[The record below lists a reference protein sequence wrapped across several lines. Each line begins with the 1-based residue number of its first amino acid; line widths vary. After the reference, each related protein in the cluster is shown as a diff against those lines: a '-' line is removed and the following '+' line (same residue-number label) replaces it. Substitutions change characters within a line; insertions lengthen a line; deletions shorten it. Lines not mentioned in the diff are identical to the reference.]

1 MSLFY
6 TITNKLY
13 LILYNLPTVNGTRTA
28 LNIADT
34 YSIPTINFYKGQ
46 EQFNIALTQLN
57 CFLNSHNYSSI
68 LVM

>member
-13 LILYNLPTVNGTRTA
+13 LILYNLSTVNGTRTA
-28 LNIADT
+28 INIADAN
-34 YSIPTINFYKGQ
+34 SIPVINFYKGQ

-57 CFLNSHNYSSI
+57 SFLNSFNYPSI
-68 LVM
+68 QVL